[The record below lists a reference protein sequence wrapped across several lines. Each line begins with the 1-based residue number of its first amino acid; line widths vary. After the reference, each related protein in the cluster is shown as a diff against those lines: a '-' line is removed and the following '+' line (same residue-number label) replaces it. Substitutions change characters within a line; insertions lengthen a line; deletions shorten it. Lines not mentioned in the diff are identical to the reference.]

1 LIWTIREVQYV
12 FKSKWTAFDRMDT
25 EEGAAVE
32 QRIGSIRLGGF
43 LKWPMCKEGNVEIVK
58 GAIFNSI

>member
-1 LIWTIREVQYV
+1 ME
-12 FKSKWTAFDRMDT
+12 T